1 MWLDSSSANGV
12 DYDTNDT
19 PDPIPW
25 HPRVVQEVV
34 FHLDANDSDSL
45 TLSNE
50 DVAEWIDK
58 SGNGYN
64 MIAQGHPK
72 LVDYGY
78 GTDLKVVRFESKQN
92 SKSDRKAGGDSLY
105 TEKEWDTST
114 GDFTMFAVA
123 RYASDEGEEY
133 QNNFLISDRS
143 KKRSWGFGFGY
154 DKLGYIPW
162 RSSKYYRPRVSSAY
176 FKFYRNNRGKFSNC
190 HQWYFL

>member
-105 TEKEWDTST
+105 TEKNGTQVRVTSPCLRLLATHLMKEKNTKIIFLFPIGPGKDPGGLDLDTI
-114 GDFTMFAVA
+114 
-123 RYASDEGEEY
+123 
-133 QNNFLISDRS
+133 N
-143 KKRSWGFGFGY
+143 
-154 DKLGYIPW
+154 
-162 RSSKYYRPRVSSAY
+162 
-176 FKFYRNNRGKFSNC
+176 
-190 HQWYFL
+190 